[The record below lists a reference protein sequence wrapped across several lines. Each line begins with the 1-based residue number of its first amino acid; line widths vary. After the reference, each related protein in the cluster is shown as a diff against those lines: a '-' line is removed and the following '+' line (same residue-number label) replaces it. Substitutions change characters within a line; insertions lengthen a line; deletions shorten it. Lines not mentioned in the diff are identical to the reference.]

1 MTGFIFKYNNIVQ
14 TNFRINF
21 INSVLNTNILL
32 DKLLNLLAAQFFH
45 HHQMTVWHD
54 LVKLMSRLIQNH

>member
-21 INSVLNTNILL
+21 INSVLNTNISL

-45 HHQMTVWHD
+45 NHQMTV
-54 LVKLMSRLIQNH
+54 

>member
-1 MTGFIFKYNNIVQ
+1 MTGFIFKYKNIVQ
-14 TNFRINF
+14 TNFRVNF

-45 HHQMTVWHD
+45 HHQMIV
-54 LVKLMSRLIQNH
+54 

>member
-1 MTGFIFKYNNIVQ
+1 MTSFIFKYNNIVQ

-45 HHQMTVWHD
+45 HHQMTV
-54 LVKLMSRLIQNH
+54 